1 MKKLTHFGLA
11 LLLLVSTTGVSISK
25 HYCGDMLRNVS
36 LYSEVDSCGDGM
48 EMPVDCCKDIT
59 NHFSVEDDFHFQ
71 QTILNLDPP
80 VTLVNFIAYLFV
92 PRFYIEKENE
102 NSWLTQKP
110 PSLFEPEI
118 YIRVHSF
125 LI

>member
-1 MKKLTHFGLA
+1 MKKLIHFGLA
-11 LLLLVSTTGVSISK
+11 LLLVVATTGVSISK
-25 HYCGDMLRNVS
+25 HYCGDVLRNVS
-36 LYSEVDSCGDGM
+36 LYAEVDPCGDGM

-59 NHFSVEDDFHFQ
+59 NHFSVEDDFQFQ

-80 VTLVNFIAYLFV
+80 VTLVNFIAYLFI

-102 NSWLTQKP
+102 SSWLTQNP
-110 PSLFEPEI
+110 PSLSEPDI
-118 YIRVHSF
+118 YIWVHSF

>member
-1 MKKLTHFGLA
+1 MKKLIHFGLA
-11 LLLLVSTTGVSISK
+11 LLLVVATTGVSISK

-36 LYSEVDSCGDGM
+36 LYAEADPCGDGM

-59 NHFSVEDDFHFQ
+59 NHFSVEDDFQFQ
-71 QTILNLDPP
+71 QTILNLDPS
-80 VTLVNFIAYLFV
+80 VTAVNFIADLFV
-92 PRFYIEKENE
+92 SQFYIEKENE
-102 NSWLTQKP
+102 NSWLTRKT
-110 PSLFEPEI
+110 PSLSEPEI

>member
-1 MKKLTHFGLA
+1 MKKLIHVCLA

-25 HYCGDMLRNVS
+25 HYCGNILLDVS
-36 LYSEVDSCGDGM
+36 IYADAVSCSDGM
-48 EMPVDCCKDIT
+48 EMPVDCCQDIT
-59 NHFSVEDDFHFQ
+59 NHFSVEADFQFQ
-71 QTILNLDPP
+71 QTNLNLDPP
-80 VTLVNFIAYLFV
+80 VTLVNFLAYIFI
-92 PRFYIEKENE
+92 PQSYADHAKKP
-102 NSWLTQKP
+102 WLTEKP

>member
-1 MKKLTHFGLA
+1 MKKLIHIGLA
-11 LLLLVSTTGVSISK
+11 LLLLLSTTGVSISK

-36 LYSEVDSCGDGM
+36 LYAKVDSCDDEM

-59 NHFSVEDDFHFQ
+59 NHFSVEDDYRFQ
-71 QTILNLDPP
+71 QTILNLDRPA
-80 VTLVNFIAYLFV
+80 TMVNFIAYLFI
-92 PRFYIEKENE
+92 PQLYIEKKNE
-102 NSWLTQKP
+102 SSWLTQNP